1 MTNSDS
7 AFLVMLV
14 YSGLFLFTAASY
26 AIFVTYLIL
35 RKYSDFGDSSCKLK
49 EYSQR
54 GIGLY
59 RAVDNAPGME
69 KSLLFTEY
77 GPNPYEDIARSIPEV
92 LLKNSK
98 DR

>member
-35 RKYSDFGDSSCKLK
+35 RKYSDFGDSSCKLS

>member
-7 AFLVMLV
+7 AFLVILI
-14 YSGLFLFTAASY
+14 YSGMFLFTAASY

-54 GIGLY
+54 GIGYY
-59 RAVDNAPGME
+59 RAVDDAPAME
-69 KSLLFTEY
+69 KTFLFTEY
-77 GPNPYEDIARSIPEV
+77 GPNPYEGNAHSIPEV
-92 LLKNSK
+92 LLKNSG